1 VSGDVKVVELDYAPR
16 RLFLPYHNRTQ
27 RFAAMVAHRR
37 CGKTVA
43 CVNDIIPKAASLK
56 LQTGWA
62 PGRYAYVG
70 PYLSQAKDVAWAYL
84 KRFAAP
90 LIVDKNEGDL
100 WVEIAPHRA
109 RIRIYGADN
118 PDRLRGAYL
127 DGGVLDEYADM
138 RPNVC
143 SSIIRPMLSDRL
155 GCPVSIQKSAQ
166 LTPREPELAPCTAPL
181 PLKASPPPIDISGI
195 VTNK

>member
-1 VSGDVKVVELDYAPR
+1 MPPR
-16 RLFLPYHNRTQ
+16 QLFLSYHNRTQ

-43 CVNDIIPKAASLK
+43 CVNDIIPKAASLTLK
-56 LQTGWA
+56 PGWA
-62 PGRYAYVG
+62 PLGATPTSGR
-70 PYLSQAKDVAWAYL
+70 PYLSQAKDVAWEYL

-90 LIVDKNEGDL
+90 LIMDKNEGDL

-118 PDRLRGAYL
+118 PDRLRGVYL
-127 DGGVLDEYADM
+127 DGGVLNEYADM
-138 RPNVC
+138 RPSVC

-155 GCPVSIQKSAQ
+155 GCP
-166 LTPREPELAPCTAPL
+166 
-181 PLKASPPPIDISGI
+181 
-195 VTNK
+195 